1 MALEAAVFCEP
12 RVMYGLWAWG
22 WGYHSLHSLPSEQVV
37 KELYH
42 VWVYCGMLSQFLILW
57 EGWSEKQSL

>member
-1 MALEAAVFCEP
+1 MALEAAVFCES

-37 KELYH
+37 KELLYIMFGFTA
-42 VWVYCGMLSQFLILW
+42 VCYPSF
-57 EGWSEKQSL
+57 